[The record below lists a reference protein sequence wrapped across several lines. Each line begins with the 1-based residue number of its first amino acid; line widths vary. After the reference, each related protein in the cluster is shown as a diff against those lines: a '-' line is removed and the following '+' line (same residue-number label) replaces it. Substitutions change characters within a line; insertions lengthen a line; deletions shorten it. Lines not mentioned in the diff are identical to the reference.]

1 MDAIRKHREE
11 HTKSKARAKRGREEF
26 EDQTDLKRTRDE
38 KV

>member
-11 HTKSKARAKRGREEF
+11 HTKSKAREKRGREEF
-26 EDQTDLKRTRDE
+26 EDQTDLTRTRYE